1 MSRMFEGV
9 FNRGLR
15 SAVRPIEIGRR
26 LVQEMD
32 DKRTVD
38 SKSRRVAPNHFVV
51 RLHPKD
57 HDELSDFIGPLEG
70 ELVEAAKEYAK
81 EEGYHLRGPVT
92 VSIVTD
98 DSLKSGRIGIESKV
112 RTSESPI
119 SEGVLAVPGGQV
131 LRIGEQP
138 IIIGRQP
145 DCDIVF
151 DDPNISRRHAEVR
164 VAAGEYTI
172 SDLGSTNGT
181 KVNGVAVSLARALRD
196 GDIITL
202 GSNSIRF
209 ESK

>member
-1 MSRMFEGV
+1 MFEGV

-15 SAVRPIEIGRR
+15 STVRPIEIGRR

-38 SKSRRVAPNHFVV
+38 SKSRRVAPNHFLI

-57 HDELSDFIGPLEG
+57 HDELTDFIGPLES

-81 EEGYHLRGPVT
+81 EEGYHLRGPIT
-92 VSIVTD
+92 VSITSD
-98 DSLKSGRIGIESKV
+98 DSLKSGRIGIDSKV

-119 SEGVLAVPGGQV
+119 NEGSLVVAGGKV
-131 LRIGEQP
+131 VKIGDQP
-138 IIIGRQP
+138 IVIGRQP

-164 VAAGEYTI
+164 VAAGEFTV

-181 KVNGVAVSLARALRD
+181 KVNGVAVTIARALRD
-196 GDIITL
+196 GDIVTL

-209 ESK
+209 ETK

>member
-1 MSRMFEGV
+1 MFEGV

>member
-1 MSRMFEGV
+1 MFEGV

-15 SAVRPIEIGRR
+15 STVRPIEIGRR

-38 SKSRRVAPNHFVV
+38 SKSRRVAPNHFVI

-57 HDELSDFIGPLEG
+57 HDELTDFIGPLES

-81 EEGYHLRGPVT
+81 EEGYHLRGPIT
-92 VSIVTD
+92 VSITSD
-98 DSLKSGRIGIESKV
+98 DSLKSGRIGIDSKV
-112 RTSESPI
+112 RTSESPVN
-119 SEGVLAVPGGQV
+119 EGSLVVAGGKV
-131 LRIGEQP
+131 VKIGDQP
-138 IIIGRQP
+138 IVIGRQP

-164 VAAGEYTI
+164 VAAGEFTV

-181 KVNGVAVSLARALRD
+181 KVNGVAVTIARALRD
-196 GDIITL
+196 GDIVTL

-209 ESK
+209 EAK

>member
-1 MSRMFEGV
+1 MFEGV

-15 SAVRPIEIGRR
+15 STVRPIEIGRR

-38 SKSRRVAPNHFVV
+38 SKSRRVAPNHFVI

-57 HDELSDFIGPLEG
+57 HDELTDFIGPLES

-81 EEGYHLRGPVT
+81 EEGYHLRGPIT
-92 VSIVTD
+92 VSITSD
-98 DSLKSGRIGIESKV
+98 DSLKSGRIGIDSKV

-119 SEGVLAVPGGQV
+119 NEGSLVVAGGKV
-131 LRIGEQP
+131 VKIGDQP
-138 IIIGRQP
+138 IVIGRQP

-164 VAAGEYTI
+164 VAAGEFTV

-181 KVNGVAVSLARALRD
+181 KVNGVAVTIARALRD
-196 GDIITL
+196 GDIVTL

-209 ESK
+209 ETK

>member
-1 MSRMFEGV
+1 MFEGV
-9 FNRGLR
+9 FNRGFR

-57 HDELSDFIGPLEG
+57 HDELSDFIGPLEV

-92 VSIVTD
+92 VSLNTD
-98 DSLKSGRIGIESKV
+98 DSLKSGRIGIDSKI
-112 RTSESPI
+112 RTSDSPVN
-119 SEGVLAVPGGQV
+119 EGVLAVPGGKV
-131 LRIGEQP
+131 VRIGEQP
-138 IIIGRQP
+138 IVIGRQP

-164 VAAGEYTI
+164 VAAGEFTVA
-172 SDLGSTNGT
+172 DLGSTNGT
-181 KVNGVAVSLARALRD
+181 KVNGVDVSIARALRD

-209 ESK
+209 EAK

>member
-1 MSRMFEGV
+1 MFEGV

-15 SAVRPIEIGRR
+15 STVRPIEIGRR

-38 SKSRRVAPNHFVV
+38 SKSRRVAPNHFVI

-57 HDELSDFIGPLEG
+57 HDELTDFIGPLES

-81 EEGYHLRGPVT
+81 EEGYHLRGPIT
-92 VSIVTD
+92 VSITSD
-98 DSLKSGRIGIESKV
+98 ESLKSGRIGIDSKV
-112 RTSESPI
+112 RTSESPVN
-119 SEGVLAVPGGQV
+119 EGSLVVAGGKV
-131 LRIGEQP
+131 VKIGDQP
-138 IIIGRQP
+138 IVIGRQP

-151 DDPNISRRHAEVR
+151 DDPNISRRHAEIR
-164 VAAGEYTI
+164 VAAGEFTV

-181 KVNGVAVSLARALRD
+181 KVNGVAVTIARALRD
-196 GDIITL
+196 GDIVTL

-209 ESK
+209 EAK

>member
-15 SAVRPIEIGRR
+15 TAVRPIEIGRR

-38 SKSRRVAPNHFVV
+38 SKSRRVAPNQFVI

-70 ELVEAAKEYAK
+70 ELAEAAKEYAK

-92 VSIVTD
+92 VSIATD
-98 DSLKSGRIGIESKV
+98 ESLKSGRIGIDSKV
-112 RTSESPI
+112 RTSETPI
-119 SEGVLAVPGGQV
+119 TDGVLAVPGGQV

-164 VAAGEYTI
+164 IAAGEYTI

>member
-1 MSRMFEGV
+1 MFEGV

-15 SAVRPIEIGRR
+15 STVRPIEIGRR

-38 SKSRRVAPNHFVV
+38 SKSRRVAPNHFVI

-57 HDELSDFIGPLEG
+57 HDELTDFIGPLES

-81 EEGYHLRGPVT
+81 EEGYHLRGPIT
-92 VSIVTD
+92 VSITSD
-98 DSLKSGRIGIESKV
+98 ESLKSGRIGIDSKV

-119 SEGVLAVPGGQV
+119 NEGSLVVAGGKV
-131 LRIGEQP
+131 VKIGDQP
-138 IIIGRQP
+138 IVIGRQP

-151 DDPNISRRHAEVR
+151 DDPNISRRHAEIR
-164 VAAGEYTI
+164 VAAGEFTV

-181 KVNGVAVSLARALRD
+181 KVNGVAVTIARALRD
-196 GDIITL
+196 GDIVTL

-209 ESK
+209 EAK